1 MSALLL
7 SHALA
12 TWGMVA
18 VIWFVQVVHYP
29 LFAAVG
35 LDAFVRYEALH
46 TSRISLIVMPLMI
59 AELAGAAALALSPE
73 PLPFAG
79 RTERVVGLGL
89 VLAIWASTFL
99 LSVPEHGRLAGGF
112 DADAHRRLVATNWVR
127 TVLWSARGVLV
138 TGWLWRSL
146 EGAQP

>member
-1 MSALLL
+1 M
-7 SHALA
+7 
-12 TWGMVA
+12 
-18 VIWFVQVVHYP
+18 QVVHYP

-112 DADAHRRLVATNWVR
+112 DADAQPRHARFDRRRNW
-127 TVLWSARGVLV
+127 
-138 TGWLWRSL
+138 WRR
-146 EGAQP
+146 